1 MRPETIGQSHSPAQ
15 DVLENGPGDLCSCS
29 GNVTAVRSVSVMP
42 KTTAPGVPEELR
54 QFDVHA
60 LIFPACHEGK
70 YKDDELGESKLAVT
84 GEIGV

>member
-1 MRPETIGQSHSPAQ
+1 
-15 DVLENGPGDLCSCS
+15 
-29 GNVTAVRSVSVMP
+29 MP
-42 KTTAPGVPEELR
+42 KTTAPGAPEELR